1 MEGHKTIMILHN
13 FVKLIVQLLF
23 LLFFQ
28 TIVMK
33 FARFSVAQSGDLLI
47 RDLIQ
52 ANFCIQSG
60 YKLNLTRARHGLN
73 SNFFNIK
80 LF

>member
-1 MEGHKTIMILHN
+1 MILHN

-23 LLFFQ
+23 LFFFQ

-60 YKLNLTRARHGLN
+60 YKLTC
-73 SNFFNIK
+73 
-80 LF
+80 